1 MLCCTFAGHRDLFL
15 PDAERKII
23 TALDSILE
31 SDDEFV
37 FYTGGMGEFDSKC
50 ASAFR
55 TVRHRFQEKRLRL
68 VLVLPYMTNRVN
80 TDKNYFE
87 TEYDDVMIPIDLA
100 DIYPKAAIRKRNRW
114 MVDRSDILLACVYRD
129 FGGAYDTMKYALH
142 KGVKVINLASRE
154 STQV

>member
-50 ASAFR
+50 ASAVR

-142 KGVKVINLASRE
+142 KGVKVINLA
-154 STQV
+154 

>member
-50 ASAFR
+50 ASAVR

-87 TEYDDVMIPIDLA
+87 TEYDDVMIPIGLA

-129 FGGAYDTMKYALH
+129 FGGAYDTMQYALH
-142 KGVKVINLASRE
+142 KRLPVINLAQRE
-154 STQV
+154 PQS

>member
-15 PDAERKII
+15 TDAERKILK
-23 TALDSILE
+23 ALDSILE

-50 ASAFR
+50 ASAVR

-87 TEYDDVMIPIDLA
+87 TEYDDVMIPMDLA
-100 DIYPKAAIRKRNRW
+100 DLYPKAAIRRRNRW

-129 FGGAYDTMKYALH
+129 FGGAYDTMQYALY
-142 KGVKVINLASRE
+142 KGVKVINLS
-154 STQV
+154 

>member
-31 SDDEFV
+31 SDDEFI

-50 ASAFR
+50 ASAVR

-87 TEYDDVMIPIDLA
+87 TEYDDVMIPIGLA

-129 FGGAYDTMKYALH
+129 FGGAYDTMQYALR
-142 KGVKVINLASRE
+142 KGVRVFNL
-154 STQV
+154 T

>member
-15 PDAERKII
+15 PDAERKIK

-31 SDDEFV
+31 SDDEFI

-50 ASAFR
+50 ASAVRTARHCFR
-55 TVRHRFQEKRLRL
+55 EKRLRL
-68 VLVLPYMTNRVN
+68 VLVLPYMINRVN
-80 TDKNYFE
+80 TDKIYFE

-100 DIYPKAAIRKRNRW
+100 NVYPKAAIRKRNRW

-142 KGVKVINLASRE
+142 KGVKVINLA
-154 STQV
+154 

>member
-50 ASAFR
+50 TSAVR

-129 FGGAYDTMKYALH
+129 FGGAYDTMQYALH
-142 KGVKVINLASRE
+142 KGVKVINLS
-154 STQV
+154 

>member
-15 PDAERKII
+15 PDADRKII

-50 ASAFR
+50 ASAVR
-55 TVRHRFQEKRLRL
+55 TVRHRFREKRLHL

-87 TEYDDVMIPIDLA
+87 TEYDDVMIPIGLA

-129 FGGAYDTMKYALH
+129 FGGAYDTMQYALR
-142 KGVKVINLASRE
+142 KGVKVINLS
-154 STQV
+154 

>member
-50 ASAFR
+50 ASAVR

-87 TEYDDVMIPIDLA
+87 TEYDDVMIPMDLA
-100 DIYPKAAIRKRNRW
+100 DLYPKAAIRKRNRW

-129 FGGAYDTMKYALH
+129 FGGAYDTMQYALH
-142 KGVKVINLASRE
+142 KGVKVINLS
-154 STQV
+154 

>member
-15 PDAERKII
+15 PDAERKILK
-23 TALDSILE
+23 ALDSILE

-50 ASAFR
+50 ASAVR
-55 TVRHRFQEKRLRL
+55 MVRHRFQEKRLRL

-87 TEYDDVMIPIDLA
+87 TEYDDVMIPMDLA
-100 DIYPKAAIRKRNRW
+100 DLYPKAAIRKRNRW
-114 MVDRSDILLACVYRD
+114 MVDQSDILLACVYRD
-129 FGGAYDTMKYALH
+129 FGGAYDTMQYALR
-142 KGVKVINLASRE
+142 KGVRVFNLA
-154 STQV
+154 

>member
-50 ASAFR
+50 ASAVR

-87 TEYDDVMIPIDLA
+87 TEYDDVMIPIGLA

-129 FGGAYDTMKYALH
+129 FGGAYDTMQYALR
-142 KGVKVINLASRE
+142 KGVRVFNLA
-154 STQV
+154 

>member
-50 ASAFR
+50 TSAVR

-129 FGGAYDTMKYALH
+129 FGGAYDTMQYALH
-142 KGVKVINLASRE
+142 KGVKVINLA
-154 STQV
+154 

>member
-50 ASAFR
+50 TSAVR

-129 FGGAYDTMKYALH
+129 FGGAYDTMQYALR
-142 KGVKVINLASRE
+142 KGVKVINLS
-154 STQV
+154 